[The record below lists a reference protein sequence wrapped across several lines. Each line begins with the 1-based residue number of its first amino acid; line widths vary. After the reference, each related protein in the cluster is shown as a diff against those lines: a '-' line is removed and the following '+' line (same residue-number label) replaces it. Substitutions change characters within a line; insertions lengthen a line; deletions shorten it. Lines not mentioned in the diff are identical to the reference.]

1 MIVNSKEILREAY
14 KNKYAIPHFNIN
26 NLESTRY
33 ILEECEACKSPVI
46 IGVSESAAR
55 YMGGYVTVA
64 TMIKNLHN
72 FLNISVPV
80 VIHLDH
86 GSSVE
91 ECIKAIIAGFTS
103 VMYDGSKLTIDEN
116 IKNLKTL
123 IEYAEKFDI
132 SIEGEVGVISKTSDN
147 NLDLIAYSNV
157 EECIKLCKDAK
168 IDALAPSIGNKHG
181 LYKGTPNINLD
192 LLSIINTKL
201 NIPLVLHG
209 GSFIPNDIIEKL
221 IDLGI
226 CKINI
231 NTELQYKWALG
242 VKEYLNGNKEEI
254 DPRKIISSGE
264 KLMKDE
270 IRNKINLFKSFNK
283 S

>member
-1 MIVNSKEILREAY
+1 MIVNSKELLNRAY
-14 KNKYAIPHFNIN
+14 KNKYAIPQFNIN

-33 ILEECEACKSPVI
+33 ILEECESCKSPVI
-46 IGVSESAAR
+46 VGVSETAAQ

-72 FLNISVPV
+72 FLNITVPV

-86 GSSVE
+86 GSSIE

-103 VMYDGSKLTIDEN
+103 VMYDGSKLTIEEN

-132 SIEGEVGVISKTSDN
+132 SVEAEVGVILKTSDN
-147 NLDLIAYSNV
+147 NLGDIAYSNV
-157 EECIKLCKDAK
+157 EECTKLYSEVK
-168 IDALAPSIGNKHG
+168 IDSLAPSIGNQHG
-181 LYKGTPNINLD
+181 IYKGTPNINLD
-192 LLSIINTKL
+192 LLNSINESLK
-201 NIPLVLHG
+201 IPLVLHG
-209 GSFIPNDIIEKL
+209 GSFIQNDTIEKL
-221 IDLGI
+221 INLGI

-242 VKEYLNGNKEEI
+242 VRNFLKENQEEI
-254 DPRKIISSGE
+254 DFRKIVGSGE
-264 KLMKDE
+264 KLMKEE